1 LSQMPPLI
9 SPLHT
14 QPSEL
19 IRPDL
24 NGLAKTDP
32 RDTAQAVKAAKD
44 FESIFL
50 QQVLQEMKKTIPDS
64 GLTSDGVSG
73 QIKDIFW
80 YYLAQEMGEQG
91 GLGLWKEVYRQMTSG
106 ASAGAASME
115 QSL

>member
-1 LSQMPPLI
+1 MSQIPPLI
-9 SPLHT
+9 SPPHA

-19 IRPDL
+19 IGRDL
-24 NGLAKTDP
+24 NRLGQTDA

-80 YYLAQEMGEQG
+80 FYLAQEMGEQG

-106 ASAGAASME
+106 ASAGAATME